1 MLLFSMLAASSLLYI
16 LDYQYTKNGPLEAA
30 KIINIGQG
38 DSLIQI
44 SDNLAQNGIIDN
56 KLLFLTLVKIKGLSN
71 KIKYGEY
78 LVEESVSISSLLES
92 FSKGVPFQRQVTIPE
107 GLTSNEIS
115 QILNNDIRIKGQ
127 DVKVVREGVLAPNT
141 YSFDMKISKKN
152 LLDIMKK
159 QQEKIVQMAWDNRE
173 RDLPLK
179 TSFELVILASIVE
192 REAIKNSE
200 KPIIASVFINRL
212 NRKMRLQSDP
222 TVIYAITQGK
232 TNFKRKL
239 SKKDLKKISEFNTYK
254 VFGLPPAPICN
265 PGREA
270 IIAVSQP
277 AKTDYLYFVAD
288 GKGGHKFSKNLEQ
301 HINYVSQYRKLLKNK

>member
-1 MLLFSMLAASSLLYI
+1 MLLFSMIAASSLLYI
-16 LDYQYTKNGPLEAA
+16 LDYQYTKNGPLKAA
-30 KIINIGQG
+30 TIINIGQG
-38 DSLIQI
+38 DSLIEI
-44 SDNLAQNGIIDN
+44 SDTLVQNGIIEN
-56 KLLFLTLVKIKGLSN
+56 KLLFLSLVKIKGLSK

-107 GLTSNEIS
+107 GLTSNEIA
-115 QILNNDIRIKGQ
+115 QILNSDTRIKGQ
-127 DVKVVREGVLAPNT
+127 DIKVVSEGVLAPNT
-141 YSFDMKISKKN
+141 YSFDMKISKKK

-173 RDLPLK
+173 IDLPLK

-192 REAIKNSE
+192 REALKNSE

-222 TVIYAITQGK
+222 TVIYALTQGK
-232 TNFKRKL
+232 TNFNRKL
-239 SKKDLKKISEFNTYK
+239 SRKDLKKISEFNTYK

-301 HINYVSQYRKLLKNK
+301 HINYVSQYRKFINNK